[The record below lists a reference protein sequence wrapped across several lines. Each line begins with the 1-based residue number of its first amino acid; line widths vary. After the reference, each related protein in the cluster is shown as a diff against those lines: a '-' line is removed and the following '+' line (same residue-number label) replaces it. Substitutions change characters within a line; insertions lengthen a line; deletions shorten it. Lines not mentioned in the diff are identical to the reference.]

1 MKKDAYYFPHFSNA
15 RQDRKVRRLRKEL
28 GIEGYGIYFMLL
40 EVLRDQMDFKYPICD
55 IDLLADEFG
64 TSEAKIKAVITTY
77 GLFEF
82 DNTDE
87 TFFSIRFN
95 EFMQPWLTIKN
106 QRSLAGKASAA
117 KRREKKEA
125 EQNKQP
131 FNNRSTTVQRP
142 FNDRSTKEKKR
153 KEKKGKESD
162 NTAREKFDLSQFKNP
177 EDYTEEEKRELMIRI
192 YDQLKTADIW
202 KEDVARATG
211 HTPAETWH
219 QIKSFLDEIKAKE
232 DYFKPLREIKRHCVA
247 WIKSHQP
254 VTNGR

>member
-87 TFFSIRFN
+87 TFFSIRF
-95 EFMQPWLTIKN
+95 EELHTVLGRQTAIRLVKT
-106 QRSLAGKASAA
+106 LKA
-117 KRREKKEA
+117 EI
-125 EQNKQP
+125 
-131 FNNRSTTVQRP
+131 NRLEV
-142 FNDRSTKEKKR
+142 
-153 KEKKGKESD
+153 
-162 NTAREKFDLSQFKNP
+162 
-177 EDYTEEEKRELMIRI
+177 
-192 YDQLKTADIW
+192 
-202 KEDVARATG
+202 
-211 HTPAETWH
+211 
-219 QIKSFLDEIKAKE
+219 
-232 DYFKPLREIKRHCVA
+232 
-247 WIKSHQP
+247 
-254 VTNGR
+254 